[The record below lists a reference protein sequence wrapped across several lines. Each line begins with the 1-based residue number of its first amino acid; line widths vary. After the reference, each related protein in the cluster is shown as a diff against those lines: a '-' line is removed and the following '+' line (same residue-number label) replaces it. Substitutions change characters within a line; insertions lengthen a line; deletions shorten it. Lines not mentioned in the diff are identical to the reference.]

1 MLRKVS
7 LGAGVQGRYGRSGG
21 EKDGG
26 GGVWWRWEG
35 KEGASRRDPRRANMV
50 EVLDAAT
57 RHGA

>member
-1 MLRKVS
+1 MS
-7 LGAGVQGRYGRSGG
+7 LETSVPRRDGRSGG

-35 KEGASRRDPRRANMV
+35 KEGASGRDPRRANMV
-50 EVLDAAT
+50 EVLGAAT